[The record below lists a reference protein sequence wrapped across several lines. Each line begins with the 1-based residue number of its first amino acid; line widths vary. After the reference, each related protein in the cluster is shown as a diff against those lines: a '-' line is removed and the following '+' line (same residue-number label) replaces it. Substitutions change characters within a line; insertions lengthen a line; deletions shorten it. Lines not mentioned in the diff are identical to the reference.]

1 MSHINNEIPKRPI
14 GRPKE
19 GAEKR
24 SVFIRFRMEPNLDRQ
39 LTVVCTYLGISK
51 SSAIRQGVQMFLRE
65 AEKMMY

>member
-24 SVFIRFRMEPNLDRQ
+24 SIFIRFRLEPHLDQR
-39 LTVVCTYLGISK
+39 LTVVCAYLGISK
-51 SSAIRQGVQMFLRE
+51 SSAIRQGIQMFLRE
-65 AEKMMY
+65 AEKTMY